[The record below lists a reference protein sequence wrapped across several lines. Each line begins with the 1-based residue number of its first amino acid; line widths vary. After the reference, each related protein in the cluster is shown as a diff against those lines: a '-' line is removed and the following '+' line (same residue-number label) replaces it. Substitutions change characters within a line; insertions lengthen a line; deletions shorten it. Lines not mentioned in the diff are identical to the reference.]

1 MLEVNWNEFD
11 SDVDIAS
18 KYQVELNSKYSTYNK
33 QGSSNGETTKD
44 KLVQAIQQQLKNKK
58 ESE

>member
-1 MLEVNWNEFD
+1 MGNEFD

-44 KLVQAIQQQLKNKK
+44 KLVQVIQQQLNNKK